1 VGVERKQLS
10 SRAADNPG
18 MRTLIFV
25 ALVGFAACT
34 KHNPNAC
41 CTTAEQC
48 SALGLDGVTACKSD
62 LICDQNG
69 ACVMPQCS
77 TSADCTS
84 PGSPICIGQQ
94 CVAKCT
100 SDPDCTG
107 LAGTP
112 HCGSDGV
119 CVACVDGT
127 QCTADAPVCDAD
139 VHACRGCT
147 ADAECAPG
155 VCLDSSGMCAADA
168 DVIYVRADGSDTGE
182 CTASAPCLT
191 LPYAFG
197 KVGGTRTVVHIL
209 GTTLSVGSNAVDL
222 PLRLVY
228 IDGEDTTIRRSG
240 QGPVFTAA
248 GQFVSAVLEK
258 VNVGVMTSGDQSL
271 SISAGSVAFFG
282 DTIDAPFVMTGGN
295 LEISHSTL
303 LPAPSVAQTSQCS
316 TAGTMSIHDSTIH
329 GDLKTTDCTLTLARN
344 HIDSLSTGLVLGGN
358 AVVVVE
364 NNTITSSDY
373 FTDAMSAGGTTG
385 STVRFNTFANTSG
398 VDMQAQVLTCS
409 SSTVSVTSNIF
420 AWHSSMAPGNCSITH
435 SLFDAVAGL
444 QPGAGNHVGDAAT
457 FFVDLPNTDLHL
469 VANSPAKGIGEMG
482 LPVTTDI
489 DGNPR
494 PQPNGSA
501 PDVGAYE
508 AP

>member
-1 VGVERKQLS
+1 
-10 SRAADNPG
+10 
-18 MRTLIFV
+18 MRTLIFF

-48 SALGLDGVTACKSD
+48 SALGLDGVTPCRSD
-62 LICDQNG
+62 LVCNQAG

-84 PGSPICIGQQ
+84 PDSPICIAQQ

-112 HCGSDGV
+112 HCGTDGV
-119 CVACVDGT
+119 CVGCVDAT
-127 QCTADAPVCDAD
+127 QCTADAPVCDSD

-147 ADAECAPG
+147 ADSECAPG
-155 VCLDSSGMCAADA
+155 VCLDSSGMCAAEA

-197 KVGGTRTVVHIL
+197 KIGGTRTVVHIL

-228 IDGEDTTIRRSG
+228 LDGEDTTIRRDTM
-240 QGPVFTAA
+240 GPIFTATS
-248 GQFVSAVLEK
+248 GFVSTVMSHVVLSA
-258 VNVGVMTSGDQSL
+258 GVDGNQAL
-271 SISAGSVAFFG
+271 SISQGTVS
-282 DTIDAPFVMTGGN
+282 IDHSSLTGPLAITGGTVDVG
-295 LEISHSTL
+295 HSTL
-303 LPAPSVAQTSQCS
+303 TGATLALTTQC
-316 TAGTMSIHDSTIH
+316 TNGGTLTIHDSVLH
-329 GDLKTTDCTLTLARN
+329 GSLTSTDCTLSVQRTMIDAMPKTLAA
-344 HIDSLSTGLVLGGN
+344 GGSG
-358 AVVVVE
+358 VVVIE
-364 NNTITSSDY
+364 NNTITSTDY
-373 FTDAMSAGGTTG
+373 YTDALGVGGLPG
-385 STVRFNTFANTSG
+385 STVRFNTFVNFSG
-398 VDMQAQVLTCS
+398 VDMGAQVLTCS
-409 SSTVSVTSNIF
+409 GNVDVTSNIF
-420 AWHSSMAPGNCSITH
+420 AWHSHMPPSGCQVKYSLSDTTLGLLPGT
-435 SLFDAVAGL
+435 
-444 QPGAGNHVGDAAT
+444 GNHVGDAAT
-457 FFVDLPNTDLHL
+457 FFANLGNMDLHL
-469 VANSPAKGIGEMG
+469 STDSPAKGIGEMG
-482 LPVTTDI
+482 LPVTTDLE
-489 DGNPR
+489 GHPR
-494 PQPNGSA
+494 SQPDGSA